1 VLSPGTG
8 LIAPVVHGLV
18 EEDRELDTSTGMPGP
33 HDFTVRENCARRN
46 ATPRPPHP
54 ALNVRDDAYAPLIER
69 GCEEEN
75 TMFGKR
81 EARYFRRGGL
91 TTQISLDLLAKLVFR
106 RERFR
111 CDRVVLKVSS
121 MPNRRTM
128 QVIWPTARLHF
139 ADILAS
145 QILARMCHQNLHYIG
160 LDRRAQLCASK
171 RTFGRLFVTAA

>member
-46 ATPRPPHP
+46 STPRPPHP

-75 TMFGKR
+75 TNFGK
-81 EARYFRRGGL
+81 
-91 TTQISLDLLAKLVFR
+91 K
-106 RERFR
+106 
-111 CDRVVLKVSS
+111 K
-121 MPNRRTM
+121 P
-128 QVIWPTARLHF
+128 
-139 ADILAS
+139 DI
-145 QILARMCHQNLHYIG
+145 
-160 LDRRAQLCASK
+160 
-171 RTFGRLFVTAA
+171 FVAAA